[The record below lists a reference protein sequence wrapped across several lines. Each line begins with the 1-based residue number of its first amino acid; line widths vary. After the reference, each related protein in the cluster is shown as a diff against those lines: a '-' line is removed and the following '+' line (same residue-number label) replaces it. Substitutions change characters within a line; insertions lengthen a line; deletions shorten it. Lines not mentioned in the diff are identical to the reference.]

1 MTSDPDLEIRTLKK
15 EMSIP
20 AQTRHYILQITRHPE
35 KIRQYQTNSHVD
47 KSYD

>member
-20 AQTRHYILQITRHPE
+20 AQTRHYIVQITTDTKKRSDS
-35 KIRQYQTNSHVD
+35 IRQIAM
-47 KSYD
+47 